1 MDKLTKEEGLLIL
14 ELISDSIKETKEM
27 QKFNLYQNQHDQ
39 EYFNNKLKLLTD
51 IYNKDFYSHK

>member
-1 MDKLTKEEGLLIL
+1 MDKLTKEEGLLLL
-14 ELISDSIKETKEM
+14 ELISDSIKETKEV

-39 EYFNNKLKLLTD
+39 EYLNNKLKLLTD